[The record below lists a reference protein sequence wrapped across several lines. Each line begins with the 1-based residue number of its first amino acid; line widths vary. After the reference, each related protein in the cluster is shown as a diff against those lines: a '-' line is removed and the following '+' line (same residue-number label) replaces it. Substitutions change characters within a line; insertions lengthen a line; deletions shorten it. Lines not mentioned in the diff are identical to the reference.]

1 MDNFEIVP
9 SDVKRRLDSGEPLLL
24 VDVREPWEH
33 QTAHI
38 EGARLIPLREIP
50 AHVDDIQGAGEIVV
64 FCHHGIRSMDA
75 AAWLQSQGVA
85 GARSMTGGIDRWS
98 VEIDASVPRY

>member
-1 MDNFEIVP
+1 MDSLEVIP
-9 SDVKRRLDSGEPLLL
+9 RDVRQRLDSGESFLL

-50 AHVDDIQGAGEIVV
+50 AHIDDIQDAGEVVV
-64 FCHHGIRSMDA
+64 FCHHGMRSMDA
-75 AAWLQSQGVA
+75 TAWLQSQGVA
-85 GARSMTGGIDRWS
+85 GARSMAGGIDRWS
-98 VEIDASVPRY
+98 VEVDSSVPRY